1 MVANIFK
8 NSARIF
14 LKKQTNILSASI
26 VLMVA
31 VLASRLLGLLRDRLL
46 AGTFFAGGNQWQL
59 DVYFAAFRLPDMV
72 FQLLVVGALSAAFIP
87 VFSRYLEKDEPEAWH
102 LASAVITV
110 ASGIFLVLALIIGI
124 FALPLNRLIVPNF
137 SAHELDLMVQ
147 LTRIMLIAQFF
158 FVLSNFFT
166 GMIQSYQRFLVPALA
181 PIAYNLGIIFGIK
194 VLVPYWGI
202 YGPTL
207 GVVIGAFLHLIIQA
221 PLLWRLGFVYQPIID
236 VGHKGLRRIGRLMI
250 PRTLSLAVSQIE
262 LTVAVSIATSLVAG
276 SLSIFY
282 LAQHLSVLPVGLF
295 GLTIGQAAL
304 PALAKEAEKSLES
317 FKSVLL
323 ASLRQILYLALPA
336 GVLLIVLRVPL
347 VRIAFGART
356 FPWEATLLTGKVV
369 AILALSVFAQ
379 AVIQLLVRSFYA
391 LQDTVTPLLIS
402 LLTVVINVSLSFWL
416 VFGRNL
422 GVAGL
427 GLAIT
432 SASLFQGLALFYWLS
447 RKVNGFDKQLYL
459 IPFVKMVVAS
469 FLTGV
474 ALWIPMRFLD
484 QFVLDTTRTVQLV
497 LLTGVAGLTGLGVYL
512 GLSRLL
518 RIKEQENFLKTLRRF
533 GAWQKILAESEEV
546 LDAAAAPQAT
556 PVSEE

>member
-1 MVANIFK
+1 MVANLFK
-8 NSARIF
+8 NSAKIF
-14 LKKQTNILSASI
+14 LRKQTNILSASL
-26 VLMVA
+26 VLMMA
-31 VLASRLLGLLRDRLL
+31 VLVSRLLGLLRDRLL
-46 AGTFFAGGNQWQL
+46 AGAFFAEGNQWQL

-72 FQLLVVGALSAAFIP
+72 FQLLVMGALSAAFIP
-87 VFSRYLEKDEPEAWH
+87 VFSQYLEKDEPEAWR
-102 LASAVITV
+102 LASAVITF
-110 ASGIFLVLALIIGI
+110 ASGVFLILAGVIAL
-124 FALPLNRLIVPNF
+124 FAQPLNRLIAPTF
-137 SAHELDLMVQ
+137 SPYELDLMVQ

-181 PIAYNLGIIFGIK
+181 PVAYNLGIIFGIK
-194 VLVPYWGI
+194 FLAPQWGI
-202 YGPTL
+202 YGPAL
-207 GVVIGAFLHLIIQA
+207 GVVLGAFLHLMIQA
-221 PLLWRLGFVYQPIID
+221 PLLWRLGFVYQPVID
-236 VGHKGLRRIGRLMI
+236 LAHKGLRRIGKLMI

-262 LTVAVSIATSLVAG
+262 LTVAVLIATSLTAG

-304 PALAKEAEKSLES
+304 PALAKEAEQNLEN
-317 FKSVLL
+317 FKKVFL

-336 GVLLIVLRVPL
+336 GVLLIVLRIPL
-347 VRIAFGART
+347 VRIAFGAKT

-379 AVIQLLVRSFYA
+379 AIIQLLVRGFYA
-391 LQDTVTPLLIS
+391 LQDTMTPLLVS
-402 LLTVVINVSLSFWL
+402 LVTVGINVGLSFWL
-416 VFGRNL
+416 VFGL
-422 GVAGL
+422 TMDIVGL

-432 SASLFQGLALFYWLS
+432 VATLLQALALFYWLQ
-447 RKVNGFDKQLYL
+447 RKVGGFEKQLYL
-459 IPFVKMVVAS
+459 GPFIKMVVAS
-469 FLTGV
+469 FLTGI
-474 ALWIPMRFLD
+474 ALWMPMRLLD
-484 QFVLDTTRTVQLV
+484 QFVLDTTRTMQLV
-497 LLTGVAGLTGLGVYL
+497 LLTLVAGLSGLGVYV

-518 RIKEQENFLKTLRRF
+518 RIKEQEYFWATLRRF